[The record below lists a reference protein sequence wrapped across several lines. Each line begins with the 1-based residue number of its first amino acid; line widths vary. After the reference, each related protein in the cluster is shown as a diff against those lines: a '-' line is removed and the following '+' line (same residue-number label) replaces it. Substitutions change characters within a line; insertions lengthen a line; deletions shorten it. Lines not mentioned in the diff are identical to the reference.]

1 MIRMNVERVRLW
13 VGFAIISFVWGSTW
27 LAIKIGLGSA
37 PPFFAAGIRFAI
49 ASSILFIIVR
59 TRRLHVPVTPDAK
72 KLYFVLGFLSFGIPY
87 ALVYWGEQF
96 IPSGLCSVLFAA
108 YPFWVAIFS
117 HLLLRNERL
126 DPFKVSG
133 IILGFAG
140 LVVIFSGDLEWSG
153 TSALLGMAAIMT
165 STIIQGFALIMIK
178 KYGQPVNPFAMN
190 LVGMTIGA
198 IVLLALGVAFERGRQ
213 FVFNSAAI
221 GSILYLAAVG
231 SVIAFVTYHWLLKRI
246 EAVYLSLTS
255 FINPI
260 IAVILG
266 AIVLGETLS
275 PMVFAGSGLVLAGLL
290 AANGRQLYGK
300 IHARL

>member
-1 MIRMNVERVRLW
+1 MIRMNVERFRIW

-37 PPFFAAGIRFAI
+37 PPFFAAAIRFAI
-49 ASSILFIIVR
+49 AASILFLIVR
-59 TRRLHVPVTPDAK
+59 SRQLHVPLTPDAK
-72 KLYFVLGFLSFGIPY
+72 RLYLVLGFLSFGIPY

-117 HLLLRNERL
+117 HFLLSNERL

-133 IILGFAG
+133 ILLGFAG

-153 TSALLGMAAIMT
+153 PSGLLGMAAIMT
-165 STIIQGFALIMIK
+165 STMIQGFALIMIK

-198 IVLLALGVAFERGRQ
+198 IVLAALGVAFERDRQ
-213 FVFNSAAI
+213 FVFNGAAV
-221 GSILYLAAVG
+221 GSILYLATVG
-231 SVIAFVTYHWLLKRI
+231 SVVAFVTYHWLLKRI
-246 EAVYLSLTS
+246 EAVYISLTT
-255 FINPI
+255 FIHPV
-260 IAVILG
+260 IAVVLG
-266 AIVLGETLS
+266 AIVLGEILS
-275 PMVFAGSGLVLAGLL
+275 TTVFAGSGLVLAGILT
-290 AANGRQLYGK
+290 ANGKQMYRK
-300 IHARL
+300 VHARR